1 MPWSIGANV
10 STGDVLTASRYNQDV
25 LANLTMI
32 GGAWTSYTPTWT
44 NVTLGTGV
52 VQQSAY
58 MNAGK
63 LYLVRIYLK
72 LGTSG
77 AFTGTPEFTLPDAV
91 SMNSN
96 YSIYGRIGTGT
107 LIDDSA
113 GAGYP
118 IEFGPSTTTYARARF
133 LYHSVSGAN
142 VVGSPP
148 NATTPVTWTVND
160 VVAGT
165 IVFEAA

>member
-1 MPWSIGANV
+1 MPWSVGANV

-25 LANLTMI
+25 LANMTMI

-44 NVTLGTGV
+44 NVTLGSGV

-63 LYLVRIYLK
+63 LYIVRLYLK

-77 AFTGTPEFTLPDAV
+77 AFTGGPEFTLPDAV

-96 YSIYGRIGTGT
+96 YTIYGRLGVGS
-107 LIDDSA
+107 LLDDSA
-113 GAGYP
+113 GVGYP
-118 IEFGPSTTTYARARF
+118 VQIVPSTTTFARARP
-133 LYHSVSGAN
+133 LYEAVSGAN
-142 VVGSPP
+142 VVLSGV

-160 VVAGT
+160 ILSAT
-165 IVFEAA
+165 FIFEAA